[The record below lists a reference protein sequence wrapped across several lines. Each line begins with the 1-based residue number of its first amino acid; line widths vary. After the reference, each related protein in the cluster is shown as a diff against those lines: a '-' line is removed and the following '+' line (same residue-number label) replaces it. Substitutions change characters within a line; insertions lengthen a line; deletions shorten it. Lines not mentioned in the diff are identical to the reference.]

1 MNRLIVIV
9 QKNLCNLEWV
19 SCNILFRSVTLCMT
33 ISAQLFKMKNVR
45 CDMKINVKQNMKTN
59 VKQSMTQSA
68 EMSRYENSY
77 KQMMIPMEEL
87 RE

>member
-1 MNRLIVIV
+1 
-9 QKNLCNLEWV
+9 
-19 SCNILFRSVTLCMT
+19 MT